1 VHLDTTYPYNL
12 DRNPYPSSPTPTL
25 IDAKILGGKRH
36 KDAKAALLACIADVY
51 SKVGSGKATDKD
63 FRLVTIIQ
71 DVGSGKTHLALHTKG
86 LKDVTDTAVISYVD
100 MSQVSPRNM
109 HSLYSA
115 MLAGF
120 TDEYVTSFRRAV
132 VRYLAEK
139 AERNIPSAKKI
150 FNYGFMDSLAGRT
163 IADKAELLLR
173 NELIPNYSALTD
185 TVKGELAPVELAI
198 VKLVVEGNFR
208 ADALSVA
215 SLEDIIASLA
225 ALASL
230 NLRFLNKLT
239 LFQLDEFDSDKESI
253 DFVKAVINAHL
264 PASVL
269 MLIFTPSSYDEIRR
283 ANVSIFDRLEKANYK
298 IDLAGSNTLEEVI
311 DIALEYVRHNAG
323 DNFTAIEQQELAAKV
338 RVIYDEFSDFRNV
351 RSMLNIMY
359 HATENAAKRNI
370 QSIDE
375 QAIDDTIKSVYP
387 GLRIR
392 GSVMDVPISDFIRI
406 RRNWGDYQ
414 TLESGVRTAVKD
426 LVNYAHEVGVI
437 ARPQSSDSEG
447 NGVDVIFS
455 DPYGTKV
462 AVAVVI
468 NKDHA
473 KSFEQIANTLKST
486 GFVDKL
492 VILTNANTTAGT
504 NGSSVINIDRCKMI
518 DLLYFS
524 NKYKSNEMMN
534 DDSQRA
540 ILLAKSIRL
549 C

>member
-1 VHLDTTYPYNL
+1 MYPYRL

-36 KDAKAALLACIADVY
+36 RDAKSALLSCIGDLA
-51 SKVGSGKATDKD
+51 SKVQAGEATDKD

-86 LKDVTDTAVISYVD
+86 LSEVNDNAVISYVD

-120 TDEYVTSFRRAV
+120 TEEYVSAIR
-132 VRYLAEK
+132 LALVKSLVDK
-139 AERNIPSAKKI
+139 AERNIGVAKKI
-150 FNYGFMDSLAGRT
+150 FNYGFMDSIAGRSV
-163 IADKAELLLR
+163 AEKGNRLLR
-173 NELIPNYSALTD
+173 NELVPNFAAIDETLKT
-185 TVKGELAPVELAI
+185 ELAPVEIAIAKLAI
-198 VKLVVEGNFR
+198 EGKFR
-208 ADALSVA
+208 ADAQSVA

-225 ALASL
+225 ALARL
-230 NLRFLNKLT
+230 NLKYLNKIT
-239 LFQLDEFDSDKESI
+239 LFQLDEFDVDKESV
-253 DFVKAVINAHL
+253 DFVKAVINAHV
-264 PASVL
+264 PAATL
-269 MLIFTPSSYDEIRR
+269 MLIFTPSSYDDIRK
-283 ANVSIFDRLEKANYK
+283 ANVSVFDRLEKANYK

-311 DIALEYVRHNAG
+311 DIALEYIRFH
-323 DNFTAIEQQELAAKV
+323 DSTKCFTEQEERDLAAKIK
-338 RVIYDEFSDFRNV
+338 VIYDEFPDFRNV

-359 HATENAAKRNI
+359 HATENAAKREVA
-370 QSIDE
+370 SVDE
-375 QAIDDTIKSVYP
+375 QAIDETIKNVYP

-406 RRNWGDYQ
+406 RRSWSDMQ
-414 TLESGVRTAVKD
+414 TLETGVRGAVKD
-426 LVNYAHEVGVI
+426 LVNYAHEVGVV
-437 ARPQSSDSEG
+437 ARPQASESKG
-447 NGVDVIFS
+447 NGIDVIFS

-462 AVAVVI
+462 AIAVVI

-473 KSFEQIANTLKST
+473 KSFEQISNTLKST

-492 VILTNANTTAGT
+492 VILTNANTSGGA
-504 NGSSVINIDRCKMI
+504 NGSMVVNIDRSKMI

-524 NKYKSNEMMN
+524 NKYKNNEMLD

-540 ILLAKSIRL
+540 MMLAKSIRV

>member
-1 VHLDTTYPYNL
+1 MYPYKL
-12 DRNPYPSSPTPTL
+12 VQNPYPSSPTPTL

-36 KDAKAALLACIADVY
+36 KEAKSALLACISDLS
-51 SKVGSGKATDKD
+51 SKVRNANGGKATDKD
-63 FRLVTIIQ
+63 FRLVTLIQ

-86 LKDVTDTAVISYVD
+86 LRDVTDSAIISYVD

-120 TDEYVTSFRRAV
+120 TDDYVASLRKAIVDR
-132 VRYLAEK
+132 LAEK
-139 AERNIPSAKKI
+139 ADRNVGNAKKI
-150 FNYGFMDSLAGRT
+150 FNFGFIDSITGKT
-163 IADKAELLLR
+163 VSDKAEQLLR
-173 NELIPNYSALTD
+173 NELVPNYNAITEALS
-185 TVKGELAPVELAI
+185 GELSPVEVAI
-198 VKLVVEGNFR
+198 AKLVVEGKFR
-208 ADALSVA
+208 ADAQSVA

-225 ALASL
+225 ALDNL
-230 NLRFLNKLT
+230 NLMFLKKLT
-239 LFQLDEFDSDKESI
+239 LFQLDEFDSDRESV

-264 PASVL
+264 PAAVL

-283 ANVSIFDRLEKANYK
+283 SNVSVFDRLEKANYK

-311 DIALEYVRHNAG
+311 DIALEYVRFHDG
-323 DNFTAIEQQELAAKV
+323 SKSFTIQEERDLAAKIK
-338 RVIYDEFSDFRNV
+338 VIYDEFPDFRNV

-359 HATENAAKRNI
+359 HATENAARRGAP
-370 QSIDE
+370 SIDE
-375 QAIDDTIKSVYP
+375 QAIDDTIKNVYP

-392 GSVMDVPISDFIRI
+392 GSVMDVPISDFIKI
-406 RRNWGDYQ
+406 RRNWNDMQ
-414 TLESGVRTAVKD
+414 SLESGVRNAVRD
-426 LVNYAHEVGVI
+426 LVNYAHEVGVV
-437 ARPQSSDSEG
+437 ARPQAAESKG
-447 NGVDVIFS
+447 NGIDVIFS

-473 KSFEQIANTLKST
+473 KSFEQISNTLKST

-492 VILTNANTTAGT
+492 VILTNANTGGGT
-504 NGSSVINIDRCKMI
+504 NGSTVINIDRCKII

-524 NKYKSNEMMN
+524 NKYKNNEIMH
-534 DDSQRA
+534 DDSERA
-540 ILLAKSIRL
+540 MLLAKSIRL

>member
-1 VHLDTTYPYNL
+1 MYPYRL

-25 IDAKILGGKRH
+25 IDAQILGGKRH
-36 KDAKAALLACIADVY
+36 RDAKNALLSCIGDLS
-51 SKVGSGKATDKD
+51 SKVHSGEATDKD

-86 LKDVTDTAVISYVD
+86 LREVNDNAVVSYVD

-120 TDEYVTSFRRAV
+120 TEEYVTAV
-132 VRYLAEK
+132 RVSLVKGLVDK
-139 AERNIPSAKKI
+139 AERNIGVAKKI
-150 FNYGFMDSLAGRT
+150 FNYGFVDSITGKSVAE
-163 IADKAELLLR
+163 KANQLLR
-173 NELIPNYSALTD
+173 NELVPNFSALDETLK
-185 TVKGELAPVELAI
+185 VELAPVEVAI
-198 VKLVVEGNFR
+198 AKLIIEGKFR
-208 ADALSVA
+208 ADAQSVA

-225 ALASL
+225 ALARL
-230 NLRFLNKLT
+230 NLKYLNKLT
-239 LFQLDEFDSDKESI
+239 LFQLDEFDVDKESV
-253 DFVKAVINAHL
+253 DFVKAVINAHV
-264 PASVL
+264 PAATL
-269 MLIFTPSSYDEIRR
+269 MLIFTPSSYDDIRR
-283 ANVSIFDRLEKANYK
+283 ANVSVFDRLEKANYK

-311 DIALEYVRHNAG
+311 DIALEYIRFH
-323 DNFTAIEQQELAAKV
+323 DTTKCFTEQEERDLAAKIK
-338 RVIYDEFSDFRNV
+338 VIYDEFSDFRNV

-359 HATENAAKRNI
+359 HATENAAKRNVP
-370 QSIDE
+370 SIDE
-375 QAIDDTIKSVYP
+375 QAIDETIKNVYP

-406 RRNWGDYQ
+406 RRNWNDMQ
-414 TLESGVRTAVKD
+414 TLETGVRSAVKD
-426 LVNYAHEVGVI
+426 LVNYAHEVGVV
-437 ARPQSSDSEG
+437 ARPQSSESKG
-447 NGVDVIFS
+447 NGIDVIFS

-462 AVAVVI
+462 AIAVVI

-473 KSFEQIANTLKST
+473 KSFEQISNTLKST

-492 VILTNANTTAGT
+492 VILTNANTSGGT
-504 NGSSVINIDRCKMI
+504 NGSTVVNIDRSKMI

-524 NKYKSNEMMN
+524 NKYKNNDMLD

-540 ILLAKSIRL
+540 LMLAKSIRL